1 MVNVIVVAVVIVLL
15 GFALKGTLKHL
26 KGESPCCGGGDTIII
41 EDKKLDGPVI
51 GKKTVKISGMHCD
64 HCVRAVTEA
73 INKIDGASA
82 KVNLKKKEAVV
93 SYEKVVEDA
102 AIREAVEKAGIY
114 RTEHSGLSYVKLQH
128 CSACK
133 NETGFLIAFQKKI
146 CYNNSVGSKEI
157 WRSALFSFMTIEC
170 SQSVH
175 STVSTKAALISICR
189 FSGEESSDSKYK
201 R

>member
-1 MVNVIVVAVVIVLL
+1 MGNVGNTTGSMLYGFGAFSGDLSGRCPDLSWSCSGFRNGKGKRKTENRKMANVIVVAVVIVLL

-102 AIREAVEKAGIY
+102 AIREAVEKAGY
-114 RTEHSGLSYVKLQH
+114 TV
-128 CSACK
+128 
-133 NETGFLIAFQKKI
+133 
-146 CYNNSVGSKEI
+146 
-157 WRSALFSFMTIEC
+157 
-170 SQSVH
+170 QS
-175 STVSTKAALISICR
+175 IQ
-189 FSGEESSDSKYK
+189 G
-201 R
+201 

>member
-1 MVNVIVVAVVIVLL
+1 MANVIVVAIVIVLL

-64 HCVRAVTEA
+64 HCVRAVSEA

-102 AIREAVEKAGIY
+102 AIREAVEKAGY
-114 RTEHSGLSYVKLQH
+114 TV
-128 CSACK
+128 
-133 NETGFLIAFQKKI
+133 
-146 CYNNSVGSKEI
+146 
-157 WRSALFSFMTIEC
+157 
-170 SQSVH
+170 QS
-175 STVSTKAALISICR
+175 IQ
-189 FSGEESSDSKYK
+189 G
-201 R
+201 

>member
-1 MVNVIVVAVVIVLL
+1 MANVIVVAVVIVLL

-51 GKKTVKISGMHCD
+51 GKKDRENFWYALRSLRQSRNRSNQQNRRGFCKGQP
-64 HCVRAVTEA
+64 E
-73 INKIDGASA
+73 
-82 KVNLKKKEAVV
+82 KER
-93 SYEKVVEDA
+93 SSRFLRKGCRRCSDPGSC
-102 AIREAVEKAGIY
+102 RKGRIY